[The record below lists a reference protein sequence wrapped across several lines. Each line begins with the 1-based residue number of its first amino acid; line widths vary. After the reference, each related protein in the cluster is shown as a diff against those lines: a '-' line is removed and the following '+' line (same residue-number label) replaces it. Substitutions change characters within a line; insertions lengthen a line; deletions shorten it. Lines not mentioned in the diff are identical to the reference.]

1 MPSTYGNEK
10 IVNKENNKTH
20 YERNFNTLAL
30 NQIWS
35 TDISKF
41 HIALGKLYLSL
52 IIDVHSREI
61 VFYVIS
67 RSSNF
72 KQIQDILN
80 ITFKKHK
87 NLDGLVFHFDQE
99 WQYQMKQYRER

>member
-1 MPSTYGNEK
+1 MARYLFVVGPKWCGKSSTYGNEK

-67 RSSNF
+67 RSPNF
-72 KQIQDILN
+72 K
-80 ITFKKHK
+80 
-87 NLDGLVFHFDQE
+87 
-99 WQYQMKQYRER
+99 